1 MECSPDEAV
10 WRMGRRQKNGGFT
23 AKTFTRAKIIPSAL
37 QANSYASLGTG
48 MVIHH
53 CDKFVEAH
61 TTVKHGNFACFRN
74 RGFSCNTTDFDIL
87 NVNSKKLSL
96 YM

>member
-1 MECSPDEAV
+1 M

-23 AKTFTRAKIIPSAL
+23 AKTFTSAKIIPSAL
-37 QANSYASLGTG
+37 QANNYASLGTG

-87 NVNSKKLSL
+87 NVNSKKPSLSEFK
-96 YM
+96 MADDI